1 MAENFGKDCN
11 NVCNG
16 TARNDTCGQCSNPP
30 VDDPNNIESPFRD
43 CNGDCFKG
51 AIIDS
56 CGNCTGGLTG
66 KPFDFWRDACGK
78 CVEHTDKHSMIGRLS
93 TPPPPPFRCCGETT
107 CIKLVDK
114 NSSQSCIKVNS
125 SPPK

>member
-1 MAENFGKDCN
+1 MDENFGKDCN

-30 VDDPNNIESPFRD
+30 ADDPNNVESPFRD

-51 AIIDS
+51 AMIDS

-66 KPFDFWRDACGK
+66 RLPDFWRDACGK
-78 CVEHTDKHSMIGRLS
+78 C
-93 TPPPPPFRCCGETT
+93 
-107 CIKLVDK
+107 K
-114 NSSQSCIKVNS
+114 NVFMCRGFLGGNLR
-125 SPPK
+125 PKNAYGPI